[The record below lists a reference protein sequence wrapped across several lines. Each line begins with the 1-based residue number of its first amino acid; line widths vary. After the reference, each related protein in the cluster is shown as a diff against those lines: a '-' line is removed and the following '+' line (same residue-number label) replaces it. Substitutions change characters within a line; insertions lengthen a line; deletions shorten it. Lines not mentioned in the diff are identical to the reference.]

1 MKKFVLTSIEK
12 ILNTYLLSDTD
23 SHKRLAAMASKSVS
37 VELTPL
43 QLVFVCQFNQQG
55 VKLHLNEDGIEPQTK
70 IKGSPMQLMG
80 ALVDKERRH
89 QFFADDLTIEGDAEL
104 AQQVINLFDQV
115 SIDWEEH
122 ASQLIGDVPAY
133 QLSKFVG
140 NVRGWL
146 KKTRSNLSQDTSD
159 FLHEEAAW
167 FPTREELQE
176 FFTDIDNIRMDTDR
190 LEARIEHVKSELQK
204 EGTQ

>member
-12 ILNTYLLSDTD
+12 TLNAYLLSDTD
-23 SHKRLAAMASKSVS
+23 SHKRLSAVAGKSVS

-43 QLVFVCQFNQQG
+43 QLVFVCQLHQQG
-55 VKLHLNEDGIEPQTK
+55 VHLHSNKDEIEPQTK

-80 ALVDKERRH
+80 ALIDKDRRH

-104 AQQVINLFDQV
+104 AQQVIQLFDQV

-122 ASQLIGDVPAY
+122 ASRLIGDVPAY
-133 QLSKFVG
+133 QLSKLVSS
-140 NVRGWL
+140 VRGWL
-146 KKTRSNLSQDTSD
+146 KKASSNLSQDAND

-167 FPTREELQE
+167 FPAREQLQE
-176 FFTDIDNIRMDTDR
+176 FFAEIDDIRMDTDR
-190 LEARIEHVKSELQK
+190 LEARIAHVKSQLHK
-204 EGTQ
+204 EGTK